1 MRFATPLL
9 LACLFVFP
17 VETVRA
23 QDVWNNSTRALYILD
38 ISKYIE
44 YDDDI
49 QSHADFKISVLGED
63 ADFVMDLYEM
73 AKTRQFIQQ
82 KPIKIFQY
90 PNLDDIEKC
99 HVLYVN
105 KEQGFNMKSVLN
117 RTNGNNT
124 LVIGEGY
131 EFNEGMLN
139 FVVFEDQPRF
149 EVNEQ
154 RLNEEGLQV
163 NEVFLFAAIKTRE
176 DWEEL
181 FKVTEVALE
190 VEKEVVREQKVVI
203 DSQKVEIAEQD
214 KKILEQ
220 QELLRNLNNEIEE
233 KQRTIVEKTVVLDR
247 QVREISQQRGMI
259 TKQQE
264 EVETQKAVLDEQI
277 QEIDQQESRISRQSA
292 QISEQETVLIA
303 QLRAI
308 EKQKMLIWFFIV
320 ALILVSGL
328 GYFIYRGYKIKKEAN
343 IQLETKNKQIS
354 AQKDEIQQQK
364 EIAESQR
371 DQIAYQNK
379 HITDSIE
386 YALRIQTALL
396 PSLELFSDKIDHFVL
411 YKPRDI
417 VSGDF
422 YWVAELGG
430 SRQMIIAADCTG
442 HGVPGAFMSML
453 GVSFLN
459 EIILNKGITQP
470 DLIMNTLR
478 DDVVGA
484 LKQMDETSDVKD
496 GMDMCIC
503 LLDLEKKS
511 LQFAGAN
518 NPLWIISNGE
528 LTEIKGN
535 KMPVSIH
542 EKMDPYTN
550 HWIDLKKGDTF
561 YIFSD
566 GFADQ
571 FGGPN
576 QKKFLSKNFK
586 KVLGELQQKSMLEQ
600 GAELDNIFEKWRKE
614 VEQIDDVIVI
624 GVRV

>member
-1 MRFATPLL
+1 M
-9 LACLFVFP
+9 
-17 VETVRA
+17 
-23 QDVWNNSTRALYILD
+23 
-38 ISKYIE
+38 E

-308 EKQKMLIWFFIV
+308 EKQKML
-320 ALILVSGL
+320 
-328 GYFIYRGYKIKKEAN
+328 
-343 IQLETKNKQIS
+343 
-354 AQKDEIQQQK
+354 
-364 EIAESQR
+364 
-371 DQIAYQNK
+371 
-379 HITDSIE
+379 
-386 YALRIQTALL
+386 
-396 PSLELFSDKIDHFVL
+396 
-411 YKPRDI
+411 
-417 VSGDF
+417 
-422 YWVAELGG
+422 
-430 SRQMIIAADCTG
+430 
-442 HGVPGAFMSML
+442 
-453 GVSFLN
+453 
-459 EIILNKGITQP
+459 
-470 DLIMNTLR
+470 
-478 DDVVGA
+478 
-484 LKQMDETSDVKD
+484 
-496 GMDMCIC
+496 
-503 LLDLEKKS
+503 
-511 LQFAGAN
+511 
-518 NPLWIISNGE
+518 
-528 LTEIKGN
+528 
-535 KMPVSIH
+535 
-542 EKMDPYTN
+542 
-550 HWIDLKKGDTF
+550 
-561 YIFSD
+561 
-566 GFADQ
+566 
-571 FGGPN
+571 
-576 QKKFLSKNFK
+576 
-586 KVLGELQQKSMLEQ
+586 
-600 GAELDNIFEKWRKE
+600 
-614 VEQIDDVIVI
+614 
-624 GVRV
+624 